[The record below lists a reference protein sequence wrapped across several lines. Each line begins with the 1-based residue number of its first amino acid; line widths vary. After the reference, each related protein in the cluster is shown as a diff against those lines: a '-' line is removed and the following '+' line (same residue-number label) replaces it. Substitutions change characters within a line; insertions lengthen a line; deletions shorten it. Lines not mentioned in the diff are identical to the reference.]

1 MQRSFVLKRKMQVFT
16 GIIVILLVGL
26 LLYLKINP
34 PLNIRGV
41 SANPKQVGSN
51 TNIEENQFIIVANP
65 ENKGFANIRIKD
77 VIVNSNEKPNRLE
90 LGIGRSNYMVL
101 VSEVFGD
108 TNEGISFHKIDE
120 YPIKPLVKTQSEE
133 ADSNTIKHYGIAVF
147 HDEKIDNLIVKYSF
161 LGIPFEKELE
171 LN

>member
-1 MQRSFVLKRKMQVFT
+1 VQVFIL
-16 GIIVILLVGL
+16 IIAILLVGS

-34 PLNIRGV
+34 PLDIRGV
-41 SANPKQVGSN
+41 SANAKQVGNN
-51 TNIEENQFIIVANP
+51 TNIEENQFVIVANP

-77 VIVNSNEKPNRLE
+77 VFVNSSEKPNRLE

-108 TNEGISFHKIDE
+108 SNEGISFHKIDE
-120 YPIKPLVKTQSEE
+120 YPIKPLATTQSEE
-133 ADSNTIKHYGIAVF
+133 VDSNTIKHYGIVVF
-147 HDEKIDNLIVKYSF
+147 HDEKINNLTVKYSF
-161 LGIPFEKELE
+161 LGIPFEKELD